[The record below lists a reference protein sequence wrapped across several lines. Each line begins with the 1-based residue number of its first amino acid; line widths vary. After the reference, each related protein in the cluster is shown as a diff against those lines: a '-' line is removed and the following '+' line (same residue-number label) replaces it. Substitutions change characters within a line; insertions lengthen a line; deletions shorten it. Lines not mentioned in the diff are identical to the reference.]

1 MKQSLFIGL
10 LCVVIFYI
18 YYRYGKQ
25 QREEFKPLRTFY
37 NKKHKMIRRGIV
49 PHMDN
54 LKQHWYRFSKKWF

>member
-1 MKQSLFIGL
+1 VTI
-10 LCVVIFYI
+10 VYI
-18 YYRYGKQ
+18 YYTYRKR